1 MLSKQ
6 AIEEFQEI
14 YLKTYG
20 EELSFA
26 EASEQAHQML
36 GFVKFAVG
44 YPVDSQQVDTEDSK
58 ATCCETKHFLR
69 RAAY

>member
-20 EELSFA
+20 KELSFA
-26 EASEQAHQML
+26 EASEQAHQMIRL
-36 GFVKFAVG
+36 FKFVLTPA
-44 YPVDSQQVDTEDSK
+44 DSQAKDVEDDK
-58 ATCCETKHFLR
+58 TGWNKQG
-69 RAAY
+69 

>member
-20 EELSFA
+20 KALSFA
-26 EASEQAHQML
+26 EASEQAHQMIRL
-36 GFVKFAVG
+36 FKFVLKQPA
-44 YPVDSQQVDTEDSK
+44 DSGTNDVEDD
-58 ATCCETKHFLR
+58 ETGWNKLE
-69 RAAY
+69 

>member
-20 EELSFA
+20 KELSFA
-26 EASEQAHQML
+26 EASEQAHQMISL
-36 GFVKFAVG
+36 FKFVLKH
-44 YPVDSQQVDTEDSK
+44 PSDSQAKNAEEDK
-58 ATCCETKHFLR
+58 TDWNKQEKML
-69 RAAY
+69 